1 VTTRT
6 KAISAL
12 EELAVMFSW
21 IRCEHLHHKTADR
34 HDSNDSCPALG
45 RLRHSFTVLG
55 DYISQSTIV
64 VEQEQAKPKRKKP
77 KLERGKK

>member
-1 VTTRT
+1 MTTRT

-12 EELAVMFSW
+12 EELTVMFAW
-21 IRCEHLHHKTADR
+21 TRCEHLHHRTADR
-34 HDSNDSCPALG
+34 HDSNDSCLALG
-45 RLRHSFTVLG
+45 RFRHYLAVLG

-77 KLERGKK
+77 NRAKEEK